1 MKVLIYIQKE
11 SVNTADQSMM
21 YIEEKRRVLR

>member
-11 SVNTADQSMM
+11 SVNTTDQSMM